1 MRGKTKKVLEHL
13 QTNGSIT
20 TIGAF
25 MLFKATRLSAII
37 YNLRK
42 YGYSIISKP
51 ESYTNADG
59 ETSHFVRYIY
69 EGEVIDNGKNGNI

>member
-13 QTNGSIT
+13 QTKGSIT
-20 TIGAF
+20 TLDAF
-25 MLFKATRLSAII
+25 LLYRATRLSAII

-69 EGEVIDNGKNGNI
+69 EGEVIE